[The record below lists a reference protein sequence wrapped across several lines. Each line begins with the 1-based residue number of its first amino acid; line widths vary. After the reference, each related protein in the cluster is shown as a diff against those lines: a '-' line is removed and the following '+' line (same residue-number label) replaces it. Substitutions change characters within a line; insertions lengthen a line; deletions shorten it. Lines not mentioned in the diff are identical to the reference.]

1 MVYSSCGSLLL
12 RVFCR
17 ARRLYGLTLIGSLQ
31 GMAYSVAAGDLERLS
46 LAREILGARMGSS
59 LLARDQAAREAF
71 EISGKWLRGPDA
83 IGLTADH
90 VRQVIERAIA
100 TLND

>member
-1 MVYSSCGSLLL
+1 
-12 RVFCR
+12 
-17 ARRLYGLTLIGSLQ
+17 
-31 GMAYSVAAGDLERLS
+31 MADSVAAGDLERLS
-46 LAREILGARMGSS
+46 LACEILGARTGSS

-71 EISGKWLRGPDA
+71 EISGKWLRGLDA